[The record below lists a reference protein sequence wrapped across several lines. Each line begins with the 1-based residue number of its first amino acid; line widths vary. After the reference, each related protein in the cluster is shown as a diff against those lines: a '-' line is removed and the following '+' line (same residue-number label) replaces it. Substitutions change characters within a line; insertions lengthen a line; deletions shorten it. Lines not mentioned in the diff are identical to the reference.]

1 MEAKVHSSKKP
12 RNTIPISE
20 IIKKI
25 SGVISDVKP
34 NIIYTTFNNDVHTD
48 HQIVS
53 KAVSSCLKWF
63 RHPSIKKALMYETLS
78 ETNFNFQSNNF
89 FIPNKFMDISKYLEK
104 KIKIMKIYK
113 TEIGKHPFPRSESVI
128 RANAVLRGSQ
138 CGFKYAEAFQIIFE
152 KE

>member
-1 MEAKVHSSKKP
+1 
-12 RNTIPISE
+12 
-20 IIKKI
+20 
-25 SGVISDVKP
+25 
-34 NIIYTTFNNDVHTD
+34 
-48 HQIVS
+48 
-53 KAVSSCLKWF
+53 
-63 RHPSIKKALMYETLS
+63 MYETLS